1 MRFFPLLALLALPFV
16 ASGCLLVAAGGAA
29 YGAIQ
34 YEKNEAYRDFESDL
48 PDTWDATVAAL
59 EKLGYSV
66 PENAGHTP
74 TEGEIDIEDVD
85 TRMRAHGLERRITDL
100 RRAIEVEIP
109 ERMEAAGMPR
119 KWADV
124 PVR

>member
-74 TEGEIDIEDVD
+74 TEGEIDIEDTNVRVERYPGDLTRVRVRIGTFD
-85 TRMRAHGLERRITDL
+85 TESHR
-100 RRAIEVEIP
+100 RRAQLLLEEI
-109 ERMEAAGMPR
+109 
-119 KWADV
+119 DLQLN
-124 PVR
+124 